1 MAAEREKAQ
10 REARERAEAQRL
22 AAEREALLTRLKQL
36 DRTHEENSSS
46 ETTDTRDFGDWL
58 KEKTQN

>member
-1 MAAEREKAQ
+1 
-10 REARERAEAQRL
+10 L